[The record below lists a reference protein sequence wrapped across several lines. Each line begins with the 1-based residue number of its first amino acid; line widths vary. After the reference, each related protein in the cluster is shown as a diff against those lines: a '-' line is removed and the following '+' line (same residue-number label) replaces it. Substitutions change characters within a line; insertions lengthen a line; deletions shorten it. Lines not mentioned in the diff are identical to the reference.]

1 VKGEND
7 FPEDAYRLAKLLKGI
22 PCKINLIPFNPYH
35 GSDLKRPPDQEVLAF
50 QKILLQ
56 NNMRALIRESKGQDI
71 LAACGQLRG
80 RYQEKVFNQ

>member
-1 VKGEND
+1 
-7 FPEDAYRLAKLLKGI
+7 L
-22 PCKINLIPFNPYH
+22 NPYH
-35 GSDLKRPPDQEVLAF
+35 GSDLKRPSDQEVLEF

-80 RYQEKVFNQ
+80 KYQEEVFCKIK